1 MPIHI
6 PENFFFGASSV
17 KLKNWNKED
26 VGVIFSK
33 TPAKAVGVFT
43 TNKFLAA
50 PVIVD
55 KRNINNH
62 IHFIIANSGIAN
74 ACTGEKGIEDTY
86 KIIKYVADKYKVS
99 EKSILPSS
107 TGIIGKRLP
116 VEKIIKGIDNIKLG
130 SSIESVKSFA
140 RSIMT
145 TDTFPKIASKRF
157 SYRGKKYSILGFAKG
172 AGMIYPNMATM
183 LSFIL
188 TDANLKKDE
197 MRKMLKRSVEK
208 SFNSITVDGDMSTND
223 TVILLSNGK
232 NECVPSRI
240 FYKYLEEIMIE
251 LAKMI
256 VKDGEGATKFITINI
271 LNAPSKRLAKE
282 IAMKVANSNLF
293 KTAMFGEDANWG
305 RIVSAIGSHKGKF
318 YPEKIELFIGPYK
331 LFQNMVPLNFDE
343 KQVSK
348 YLKNKEIEITIDMH
362 QGKSKSTVWTCD
374 LSYDYVKINADYR
387 T

>member
-17 KLKNWNKED
+17 KLKNWDKED

-240 FYKYLEEIMIE
+240 FYKYLKEIMIE